1 MIQKR
6 CKTSLFT
13 ALIILMF
20 GVFSFG
26 GAVAQETTDVPK
38 GPAPS
43 TNATEIKGH
52 VPAFQESPAEEEP
65 MLIPTHPP
73 IDQIPPMP
81 MPEKRENGAAAPA
94 STVPGEG
101 VIYNPKTKQTII
113 MPYESA
119 NPAFETFT
127 KGGGYSGADGGLGT
141 ELTPA
146 SMGTMSKITN
156 TGDHPW
162 RMNVKLV
169 MRFGTNWYV
178 CSGTMRDA
186 ETVLTAGHCVYD
198 YGGYGWADEIWVYP
212 GWDGVGGTNSTV
224 INPYGFGYGTYF
236 GSWSGWTGSGD
247 WNNDIGL
254 IGVTRSVGTLTGW
267 FGWAYGYDC
276 SFMTS
281 QLFNNASY
289 PAEYCG
295 TTGLHNGRDMY
306 YWSGYFDYCPSIF
319 EPWNWNRLGLNTS
332 GGCLNAIWGGMSGSG
347 VYDIDAGNRYVHA
360 VTSTSN
366 RSTYAEYTRQ
376 WGDWVTW
383 TNGTFIPNVRGS
395 AFDLQALDVN
405 AGPATIL
412 AGSSTTLLNHLAVNP
427 TNGTASGTWTYRVYL
442 STNDNISTTDTLL
455 STQFY
460 SWNFGAMGAVT
471 VNMAQV
477 TIPAN
482 TPAGNYWLGLIYDC
496 GTDGNCANNE
506 TDGWDAAP
514 IQVVR
519 QPDLIVQSITTNP
532 TAPAAGQNVSVT
544 VTIKNQ
550 GAADATNSF
559 YVDFYKHRTSA
570 PLPNTIGDFACNKTG
585 LASGATDTCI
595 GTVSYASAGTYSM
608 WAQVDTNQ
616 QVTESNE
623 GNNVLGPQ
631 AITVQA
637 LTLTVTKAGNGSG
650 TVTSSPV
657 GINCG
662 AGCSASYNY
671 GTVVTLNA
679 TPAIGSTFTGWSGAC
694 TGTGAC
700 AVTMNASKSVTATFT
715 LKRYTLTATKA
726 GTGAGIVTSLPTG
739 INCGGTCSAS
749 YDYGTVVILTA
760 TATPMINPAADSVF
774 TGWSAC
780 AGTGTCA
787 VTIDADKSVTATFS
801 IACAGQAAT
810 ILGTEGDDDID
821 GTPGPDVIHGLGGS
835 DRIHGL
841 GGDDVICG
849 GDGDD
854 RLFGEDGNDILDGGN
869 GNDRLLGGNG
879 NDTMRGGAGDDR
891 LRGNDGDDV
900 MDGGIG
906 IDICDG
912 DTGTDSGVN
921 CETMRDI
928 P

>member
-1 MIQKR
+1 
-6 CKTSLFT
+6 LFT
-13 ALIILMF
+13 ALIILVF

-26 GAVAQETTDVPK
+26 SAVAQEVTDAPQGPVPTIDATEIE
-38 GPAPS
+38 GPAP
-43 TNATEIKGH
+43 
-52 VPAFQESPAEEEP
+52 VFQELPAEEEP

-94 STVPGEG
+94 SIGPGEG
-101 VIYNPKTKQTII
+101 VIYNPKTKQTTI
-113 MPYESA
+113 MPSESA
-119 NPAFETFT
+119 NPAFEAFT
-127 KGGGYSGADGGLGT
+127 KGGGYSGADGGPGT

-146 SMGTMSKITN
+146 TMGTMSKITN

-169 MRFGTNWYV
+169 MRFGADWYV

-186 ETVLTAGHCVYD
+186 ETVLTAGHCVFN

-212 GWDGVGGTNSTV
+212 GWDGVGGTSSTV

-254 IGVTRSVGTLTGW
+254 IGVTRSVGMLTGW

-276 SFMTS
+276 GYMTS
-281 QLFNNASY
+281 TLFNNASY

-319 EPWNWNRLGLNTS
+319 EPWNWNRIGINTS
-332 GGCLNAIWGGMSGSG
+332 GGCFNAVWGGMSGSG
-347 VYDIDAGNRYVHA
+347 VYDTAGGGRYVHA
-360 VTSTSN
+360 VTSTSD

-383 TNGTFIPNVRGS
+383 TDGTFIPNVRGS

-405 AGPATIL
+405 AEPAVIP
-412 AGSSTTLLNHLAVNP
+412 AGSGTTLLNHLAVNP
-427 TNGTASGTWTYRVYL
+427 TNGAASGTWTFRVYL

-455 STQFY
+455 STQSY
-460 SWNFGAMGAVT
+460 SWSFGAMGSVS

-477 TIPAN
+477 TIPVG

-496 GTDGNCANNE
+496 ATDGNCANNE
-506 TDGWDAAP
+506 TDGWDAVP
-514 IQVVR
+514 IQVIATYA
-519 QPDLIVQSITTNP
+519 LT
-532 TAPAAGQNVSVT
+532 VS
-544 VTIKNQ
+544 
-550 GAADATNSF
+550 
-559 YVDFYKHRTSA
+559 
-570 PLPNTIGDFACNKTG
+570 KTG
-585 LASGATDTCI
+585 T
-595 GTVSYASAGTYSM
+595 
-608 WAQVDTNQ
+608 
-616 QVTESNE
+616 
-623 GNNVLGPQ
+623 
-631 AITVQA
+631 
-637 LTLTVTKAGNGSG
+637 GSG
-650 TVTSSPV
+650 TVTSSPA

-662 AGCSASYNY
+662 TDCTELYNS
-671 GTVVTLNA
+671 GTVVTLTA
-679 TPAIGSTFTGWSGAC
+679 TPATGSTFTGWSGAC
-694 TGTGAC
+694 TGIGAC
-700 AVTMNASKSVTATFT
+700 AVTMNAAKSVTATFT
-715 LKRYTLTATKA
+715 LNQYALTVSKTGTGSGTVTSSPAGINCGADCTEPYNYGTAVTLTATPATGSTFTGWSGACTGIGTCTVTMDASKSATATFTLKKYTLTVTKA
-726 GTGAGIVTSLPTG
+726 GTGAGIVTSSPTG
-739 INCGGTCSAS
+739 INCGGACSAL

-760 TATPMINPAADSVF
+760 TATPMIVPAADSVF

-787 VTIDADKSVTATFS
+787 VTIDADKLVTAKFS

-810 ILGTEGDDDID
+810 ILGTEGDDVID
-821 GTPGPDVIHGLGGS
+821 GTPGPDVIHGLGGN

-841 GGDDVICG
+841 GGDDALCG

-854 RLFGEDGNDILDGGN
+854 RLFGEEGNDILDGGA
-869 GNDRLLGGNG
+869 GNDRLLGGDG
-879 NDTMRGGAGDDR
+879 NDSMSGGAGDDR
-891 LRGNDGDDV
+891 LRGHDGDDV
-900 MDGGIG
+900 MDGGIN

-912 DTGTDSGVN
+912 DTGADSGLN